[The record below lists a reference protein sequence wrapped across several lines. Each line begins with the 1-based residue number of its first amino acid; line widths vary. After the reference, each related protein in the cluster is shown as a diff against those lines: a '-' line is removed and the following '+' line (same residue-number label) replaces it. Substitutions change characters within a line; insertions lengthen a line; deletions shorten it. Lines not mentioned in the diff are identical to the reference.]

1 MSVKNM
7 LCPFEEK
14 KTDQRMTVK
23 CSGSVVW
30 TYLLYKQW
38 SGAIQSF
45 AQGYDYSLSV
55 GDIQWTKNKIEEFI
69 VHRHCFSLFVF

>member
-1 MSVKNM
+1 MGLVSVKNM

-30 TYLLYKQW
+30 TYLLYKQQ
-38 SGAIQSF
+38 SGANQSF

-55 GDIQWTKNKIEEFI
+55 GDIELTQNKSEEQLTGIIKF
-69 VHRHCFSLFVF
+69 